1 MKTKVS
7 RFTCEKCDF
16 VSLHERDNLI
26 SYICPKCLHMN
37 DIADVNWKG
46 KEEVLN

>member
-1 MKTKVS
+1 METKVS
-7 RFTCEKCDF
+7 EFTCEKCGF
-16 VSLHERDNLI
+16 MSIHKTENLI

-46 KEEVLN
+46 EEKALN